1 MIAMLRG
8 VYRAMKAMVFGSRAE
23 AEGVPDPM
31 LEVSGSPVDGEEM
44 LVPIPDGDATIV
56 QAPEISPEPEIV
68 DESPPSINEDIGNT
82 TTAQAPEISTEPKIV
97 DESPPLTTGEVGDT
111 TTAQALEIS
120 SEPEFVDESPPLTTG
135 EVGDTTPVQAPEI
148 SSIPA
153 TVESSATPDTGNAD
167 AAPATTV
174 SGAWAVR
181 TIVDPVFVKVG
192 RMYLD
197 EGDLVIRSDRDSRVF
212 LLPKEE
218 IDPAFAGDDVPV
230 LLLDLSATV
239 GTAHLSTSGRA
250 LNIVIDQQLHT
261 VPLRSLIPMLNGKT
275 RKAPLFVPKEDVA
288 PDPQ

>member
-8 VYRAMKAMVFGSRAE
+8 VYRAMKAMVFRSRAE
-23 AEGVPDPM
+23 AEGVPDPIP
-31 LEVSGSPVDGEEM
+31 EVSGSPVDGEEM
-44 LVPIPDGDATIV
+44 PVPIPDGDATIV
-56 QAPEISPEPEIV
+56 PIPEISPEPE
-68 DESPPSINEDIGNT
+68 
-82 TTAQAPEISTEPKIV
+82 IV

-111 TTAQALEIS
+111 TTAQALELS
-120 SEPEFVDESPPLTTG
+120 PEPEIVDESPPLTNG
-135 EVGDTTPVQAPEI
+135 EGCDTTPVQAPEI
-148 SSIPA
+148 SSITA
-153 TVESSATPDTGNAD
+153 TVESSATPDTGD
-167 AAPATTV
+167 AAPETTV

-218 IDPAFAGDDVPV
+218 IDPAFAGEDVPV

-261 VPLRSLIPMLNGKT
+261 VPLRSLIPVLNGKT

>member
-23 AEGVPDPM
+23 AERVPDPIP
-31 LEVSGSPVDGEEM
+31 EVSRTPVDGEECP
-44 LVPIPDGDATIV
+44 VSIPDGDATIV
-56 QAPEISPEPEIV
+56 QIPEISLEPEIV
-68 DESPPSINEDIGNT
+68 
-82 TTAQAPEISTEPKIV
+82 A
-97 DESPPLTTGEVGDT
+97 ESPPLTNE
-111 TTAQALEIS
+111 
-120 SEPEFVDESPPLTTG
+120 

-148 SSIPA
+148 SPEPEFVDESPLSINREVGDTTTAEAPEISGIPA
-153 TVESSATPDTGNAD
+153 NVAESATADTGDAD

-174 SGAWAVR
+174 SNTWAVR

-212 LLPKEE
+212 LLQKEE
-218 IDPAFAGDDVPV
+218 IDQAFAGEDVPI
-230 LLLDLSATV
+230 LLLDLTATV

-250 LNIVIDQQLHT
+250 LNFVIDRQLHT
-261 VPLRSLIPMLNGKT
+261 VPLRSLIPVLNGKT
-275 RKAPLFVPKEDVA
+275 RKAPLFVPKEVVA

>member
-23 AEGVPDPM
+23 AEGVPYPIP
-31 LEVSGSPVDGEEM
+31 EVSGTPVDGEE
-44 LVPIPDGDATIV
+44 IPVSIVDRDATIV
-56 QAPEISPEPEIV
+56 QIPEISLEPEIVDERHPSINGEGGDTTLVQVPEISPEPEIV
-68 DESPPSINEDIGNT
+68 DESPPSTNGEVGGT
-82 TTAQAPEISTEPKIV
+82 TTAQAPEISPEHEIV
-97 DESPPLTTGEVGDT
+97 DVSPPLTTGEVGDT
-111 TTAQALEIS
+111 TI
-120 SEPEFVDESPPLTTG
+120 D
-135 EVGDTTPVQAPEI
+135 QAPEI

-218 IDPAFAGDDVPV
+218 IDPAFAGEDVPV

-250 LNIVIDQQLHT
+250 LNFVIDQQLHT
-261 VPLRSLIPMLNGKT
+261 VPLRSLIPVLNGKT
-275 RKAPLFVPKEDVA
+275 RKAPLFVPKEVVA

>member
-23 AEGVPDPM
+23 VEGVPDPIP
-31 LEVSGSPVDGEEM
+31 EVSGIPVDGEEM
-44 LVPIPDGDATIV
+44 PVPISEGDATIV
-56 QAPEISPEPEIV
+56 QIPEISLEPEIV
-68 DESPPSINEDIGNT
+68 DESPPSINEEVGDT
-82 TTAQAPEISTEPKIV
+82 TPVQVPEISPKPEIIDESPPLTTGEVGDTTIDQAPEISPEHEIV
-97 DESPPLTTGEVGDT
+97 DVSPPLTTGEVGDT
-111 TTAQALEIS
+111 TTAQ
-120 SEPEFVDESPPLTTG
+120 V
-135 EVGDTTPVQAPEI
+135 PEI
-148 SSIPA
+148 SGIPA
-153 TVESSATPDTGNAD
+153 TVAGSVTPDTGD
-167 AAPATTV
+167 TESAPATTV

-212 LLPKEE
+212 LLPKED
-218 IDPAFAGDDVPV
+218 IDPAFAGEDVPI
-230 LLLDLSATV
+230 LLFDLSATV

>member
-8 VYRAMKAMVFGSRAE
+8 VYRAMKAIVFGSRAE
-23 AEGVPDPM
+23 AEGVPDPIP
-31 LEVSGSPVDGEEM
+31 EVSGSPVDGEEM
-44 LVPIPDGDATIV
+44 PVPIPDGDATIV
-56 QAPEISPEPEIV
+56 QIPEISLEPEII
-68 DESPPSINEDIGNT
+68 DESPPLINEDIGDT
-82 TTAQAPEISTEPKIV
+82 TTAQAPEISPKPEIV
-97 DESPPLTTGEVGDT
+97 DERHPSINGGVGDT
-111 TTAQALEIS
+111 TTAQ
-120 SEPEFVDESPPLTTG
+120 V
-135 EVGDTTPVQAPEI
+135 PEI

-153 TVESSATPDTGNAD
+153 TVAESAMPDTGDAD
-167 AAPATTV
+167 AALETTV

-218 IDPAFAGDDVPV
+218 IDPAFAGEDVPV

-261 VPLRSLIPMLNGKT
+261 VPLRSLIPVLNGKT
-275 RKAPLFVPKEDVA
+275 RKAPLFVPKEVVA

>member
-31 LEVSGSPVDGEEM
+31 LEVSGTPVDGEE
-44 LVPIPDGDATIV
+44 IPVSIVDRDATIV
-56 QAPEISPEPEIV
+56 QIPKISLEPEFVDESPPSINGEVGGTTTTQTPEISLEPEIV
-68 DESPPSINEDIGNT
+68 DESPLSINGEVCDT
-82 TTAQAPEISTEPKIV
+82 TTAQAPEIS
-97 DESPPLTTGEVGDT
+97 G
-111 TTAQALEIS
+111 
-120 SEPEFVDESPPLTTG
+120 
-135 EVGDTTPVQAPEI
+135 
-148 SSIPA
+148 IPA
-153 TVESSATPDTGNAD
+153 TVAESATPDTGNAD

-212 LLPKEE
+212 LLSKEE
-218 IDPAFAGDDVPV
+218 IDPAFAGVDVPV
-230 LLLDLSATV
+230 LLIDLSATV
-239 GTAHLSTSGRA
+239 GIAHLSTSGRA

-261 VPLRSLIPMLNGKT
+261 VPLRSLIPVLNGKT

>member
-23 AEGVPDPM
+23 AEGVPYPIP
-31 LEVSGSPVDGEEM
+31 EVSGTPVDDEECP
-44 LVPIPDGDATIV
+44 VSIPDSDTTIV
-56 QAPEISPEPEIV
+56 QIPEISLEPEIV
-68 DESPPSINEDIGNT
+68 
-82 TTAQAPEISTEPKIV
+82 A
-97 DESPPLTTGEVGDT
+97 ESPPLTNE
-111 TTAQALEIS
+111 
-120 SEPEFVDESPPLTTG
+120 

-148 SSIPA
+148 SGIPA
-153 TVESSATPDTGNAD
+153 TVAGSVTPDTGDAD
-167 AAPATTV
+167 AAPVTTV
-174 SGAWAVR
+174 SNTWAVR

-212 LLPKEE
+212 LLQKEE
-218 IDPAFAGDDVPV
+218 IDQAFAGEDVPI

-239 GTAHLSTSGRA
+239 GIAHLSTSGRA
-250 LNIVIDQQLHT
+250 LNFVIDRQLHT
-261 VPLRSLIPMLNGKT
+261 VPLRSLIPVLNGKT